1 MKREPFLALL
11 VAVLMSACSSIDC
24 PVKNTVRT
32 YYSLKAPGAAVDTLK
47 DTLSITSH
55 RADGTDTVLLNRAI
69 NIVSFSLHVG
79 YSNPEDTLFFRF
91 SNGSYVVVDTVWVKK
106 DHYPHFESVDCNASF
121 FHNITAVRSTQ
132 HAIDSIR
139 INNPSVTYDS
149 SPEHF
154 HLYLKKRR

>member
-69 NIVSFSLHVG
+69 SIVSFSLHVG
-79 YSNPEDTLFFRF
+79 YSNPEDTQGPLSPFRVGRLQCLVLPQYNCCPF
-91 SNGSYVVVDTVWVKK
+91 DAARHRFYQNKQPISD
-106 DHYPHFESVDCNASF
+106 
-121 FHNITAVRSTQ
+121 
-132 HAIDSIR
+132 
-139 INNPSVTYDS
+139 
-149 SPEHF
+149 
-154 HLYLKKRR
+154 L